1 MLHRKTR
8 SAKTYCDKLYINT
21 IDLSV
26 NGSHLEPISQTLP
39 TTSSSKRIHIK
50 PKSAL
55 PPRERHVR
63 EPTVKNTPQKK
74 TINVNVVK
82 VYKNNAA
89 CSERLR
95 EIYESVEV
103 AEDFKRLL
111 CIDEIANRP
120 EKRVRGR

>member
-1 MLHRKTR
+1 M
-8 SAKTYCDKLYINT
+8 
-21 IDLSV
+21 
-26 NGSHLEPISQTLP
+26 
-39 TTSSSKRIHIK
+39 
-50 PKSAL
+50 
-55 PPRERHVR
+55 
-63 EPTVKNTPQKK
+63 KNTPQKK

-120 EKRVRGR
+120 EKKGSRTLKNVSNVYDEFFGAYYRHLRQIISLEEQR